1 MGKVKYFSILP
12 WLVPTRRGSV
22 PKPSGQP
29 NTGNLELRPRPRP
42 SQRPLHERSD
52 KFQISSGWGGMWIN
66 FGRHGSQCSTKHGSG
81 RIKEAN
87 REYEIS
93 GLHGAL
99 AVI

>member
-1 MGKVKYFSILP
+1 MERGRQATLQNSDRERECESESVCADFYSISPDYEFNISL
-12 WLVPTRRGSV
+12 SV
-22 PKPSGQP
+22 G
-29 NTGNLELRPRPRP
+29 LCR
-42 SQRPLHERSD
+42 
-52 KFQISSGWGGMWIN
+52 GGMWIN

-99 AVI
+99 AAI

>member
-1 MGKVKYFSILP
+1 MREREGEEEGEREYCFAAFIASGNISLTVVLC
-12 WLVPTRRGSV
+12 WLCR
-22 PKPSGQP
+22 
-29 NTGNLELRPRPRP
+29 
-42 SQRPLHERSD
+42 
-52 KFQISSGWGGMWIN
+52 GGMWIN
-66 FGRHGSQCSTKHGSG
+66 FSRHGSQCSTKHGSG